1 MQAGHHMT
9 SPVIAVR
16 PETPLDQAV
25 RLMVEN
31 RISGLPVLDA
41 AGHAVGI
48 LTEGDLLR
56 RAETGTEGPRPGW
69 FASLFRPG
77 HLADDYVRTHGRR
90 VSEVMTPDP
99 VTVAQDAT
107 LESVAQ
113 LMLSKHI
120 KRLPVT
126 RDGVVVGV
134 ISRADLVKLLA
145 ARLSARAEG
154 GDDATIANAIHA
166 ELKRQ
171 SWVPLR
177 SISVSVNQGM
187 VALDGVVF
195 DDRQRQAIAVAAEN
209 VAGVKTVE
217 NRLIVVEPN
226 TGIVMVDPLAEA
238 SEAKATQ
245 DKP

>member
-9 SPVIAVR
+9 SPIIAVR

-126 RDGVVVGV
+126 RDGVVAGV

>member
-1 MQAGHHMT
+1 MQAGAHMT
-9 SPVIAVR
+9 SGVIAVR

-31 RISGLPVLDA
+31 RISGLPVLDP
-41 AGHAVGI
+41 AGHPVGI

-56 RAETGTEGPRPGW
+56 RAETGTTGPRPGW

-90 VSEVMTPDP
+90 VAEVMTPDP
-99 VTVAQDAT
+99 VTVAEDAS
-107 LESVAQ
+107 LETVAQ
-113 LMLSKHI
+113 LMLTRHI

-126 RDGVVVGV
+126 REGVVVGV

-145 ARLSARAEG
+145 VRLSARAEG
-154 GDDATIANAIHA
+154 GDDATIAAAIQA

-177 SISVSVNQGM
+177 SISVSVNQGT

-209 VAGVKTVE
+209 VAGVKAVE

-226 TGIVMVDPLAEA
+226 TGIVMVDPLADA
-238 SEAKATQ
+238 GAPTPQAGLL
-245 DKP
+245 